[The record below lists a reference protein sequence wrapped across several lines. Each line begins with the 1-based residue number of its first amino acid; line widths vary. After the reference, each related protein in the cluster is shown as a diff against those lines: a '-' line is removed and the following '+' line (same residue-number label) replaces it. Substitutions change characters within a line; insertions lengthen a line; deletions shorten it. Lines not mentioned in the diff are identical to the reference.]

1 MKPRYWRIF
10 GLVQFVG
17 AAGGLGGLYWLQ
29 DPIGW
34 GLSLL
39 VLLPGTLVAWP
50 FSKLGHA
57 GTDWP
62 FWTVYAIAVPVNIA
76 LFAALSFLVGLRR
89 KSGPH

>member
-1 MKPRYWRIF
+1 M
-10 GLVQFVG
+10 VQFVG
-17 AAGGLGGLYWLQ
+17 AAGGLGGLYLLQ

-50 FSKLGHA
+50 FSKLGHI

-62 FWTVYAIAVPVNIA
+62 LWSVFAIAVPVNLA
-76 LFAALSFLVGLRR
+76 LFWILSFLVGLRR
-89 KSGPH
+89 KSK

>member
-1 MKPRYWRIF
+1 MKPRYWQIF
-10 GLVQFVG
+10 SVVQILG
-17 AAGGLGGLYWLQ
+17 AAGGLGGLYWVQ

-50 FSKLGHA
+50 FSTLGHA

-62 FWTVYAIAVPVNIA
+62 FWTVYAIAVPVNVVV
-76 LFAALSFLVGLRR
+76 FAFLSFLVSLRR
-89 KSGPH
+89 KARA

>member
-10 GLVQFVG
+10 GVIQFVG
-17 AAGGLGGLYWLQ
+17 VACGLGGLYWLQ

-34 GLSLL
+34 GVSLL

-62 FWTVYAIAVPVNIA
+62 IWTVFAIAVGVNVI
-76 LFAALSFLVGLRR
+76 LFATLSLLVGLHR
-89 KSGPH
+89 KPKA